1 MNKWYRIL
9 VLNENIDRIH
19 DAISDLEK
27 ELLEARTECQ
37 IKGSLEQ
44 AASRLPGLFEY
55 RFSQLQEVE
64 SILEYLNIEL
74 RKMRSIHYRNY
85 LESYN
90 RTLNYRDIEKY
101 IDGEDDIV
109 AWTKIVN
116 AFALIRNQYLSIT
129 KALDQKNW
137 QISNI
142 VKLRTAGLEDVQIS

>member
-9 VLNENIDRIH
+9 VLNEDIDKIN
-19 DAISDLEK
+19 DAIDDYEN
-27 ELLEARTECQ
+27 ELLEARKDCQ

-64 SILEYLNIEL
+64 AILEYLNIEL
-74 RKMRSIHYRNY
+74 RRMRSIHYRNY

-116 AFALIRNQYLSIT
+116 AFALIRNQYISVT
-129 KALDQKNW
+129 KSLDQKNW

-142 VKLRTAGLEDVQIS
+142 VKLRAAGLEDVKI

>member
-9 VLNENIDRIH
+9 VLNGEIDRII
-19 DAISDLEK
+19 DAIDYYEQ
-27 ELLEARTECQ
+27 ELLDARKECQ

-64 SILEYLNIEL
+64 SILVDFDIDLK
-74 RKMRSIHYRNY
+74 KMRATHYKNY

-90 RTLNYRDIEKY
+90 RQLTSRDIEKY
-101 IDGEDDIV
+101 IDGESDIV
-109 AWTKIVN
+109 AWSKIIN
-116 AFALIRNQYLSIT
+116 SIALIRNQYVSVT
-129 KALDQKNW
+129 KSLDQKNW

-142 VKLRTAGLEDVQIS
+142 VKLRSAGLEDVII